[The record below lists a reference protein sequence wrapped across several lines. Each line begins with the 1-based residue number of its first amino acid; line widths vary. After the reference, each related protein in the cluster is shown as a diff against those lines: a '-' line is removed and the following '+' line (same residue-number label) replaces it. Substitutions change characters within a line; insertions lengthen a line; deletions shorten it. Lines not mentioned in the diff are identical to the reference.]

1 MVALGRRPGIV
12 CTLADLRSMALRL
25 THDLLPTGFQADPI
39 KISRSTASALFRS
52 ILDARKFAC
61 AHRWEMVA
69 RGILTAPFPAR
80 LPD

>member
-39 KISRSTASALFRS
+39 KINRKRAFSLHFGRAKIRLRASLGNGCS
-52 ILDARKFAC
+52 GNS
-61 AHRWEMVA
+61 HRP
-69 RGILTAPFPAR
+69 LSCPP
-80 LPD
+80 P